1 MWEKDKEL
9 IYNYRQCMQNFI
21 AEAKESNGEVEWEEA
36 CAVEG
41 AKLQAYTMNMLDLYR
56 DQHPQ
61 ALGEARARQFIPRMP
76 YSQNF

>member
-41 AKLQAYTMNMLDLYR
+41 AKL
-56 DQHPQ
+56 
-61 ALGEARARQFIPRMP
+61 
-76 YSQNF
+76 